1 MVFRT
6 SLSGREISRFTGVL
20 GLAPDAGRFAET
32 GQQAP
37 QYVLEELL
45 REAVGE
51 LAATRLVEE
60 VAGRPVQA
68 RVVSTDPW
76 AARMQIA
83 DRMRRDRGF
92 LAGDAAR
99 MQIADR
105 MRRDR
110 GFLAGDAAHVNPP
123 FGGHGLN
130 TGIGDAVDL
139 GWKLAAVLTG
149 WAGPRVLDSYE
160 AERRPVQERVIREAT
175 TATMRV
181 LSTELLA
188 GNLEADDAAGEAARR
203 AAARVQETERAEFH
217 SLDLVLGLRVEDS
230 PPCRRAPG
238 PHRPAPGY
246 LGGPTKALFASGF
259 ALAGGVR
266 LRPGR
271 PGPRRYSW
279 PGQRS
284 AGAGDAAWGHPE
296 GRSSR
301 SRRGPWWSRPRRRC
315 GGRS

>member
-45 REAVGE
+45 REVVGE
-51 LAATRLVEE
+51 LAGARLVEE

-68 RVVSTDPW
+68 RMVSTDPW
-76 AARMQIA
+76 AART
-83 DRMRRDRGF
+83 
-92 LAGDAAR
+92 
-99 MQIADR
+99 QIADR

>member
-1 MVFRT
+1 MVPGVVFRT

-45 REAVGE
+45 REVVGE
-51 LAATRLVEE
+51 LAGARLVEE

-68 RVVSTDPW
+68 RMVSTDPW
-76 AARMQIA
+76 AARTQIA
-83 DRMRRDRGF
+83 DRMRRGRV
-92 LAGDAAR
+92 
-99 MQIADR
+99 
-105 MRRDR
+105 
-110 GFLAGDAAHVNPP
+110 FLAGDAAHVNPP

-230 PPCRRAPG
+230 PTLPPG
-238 PHRPAPGY
+238 PGPAQAGARLPRRPHQ
-246 LGGPTKALFASGF
+246 GPLR
-259 ALAGGVR
+259 LR

-271 PGPRRYSW
+271 RRTPSPR
-279 PGQRS
+279 P
-284 AGAGDAAWGHPE
+284 AGAP
-296 GRSSR
+296 SL
-301 SRRGPWWSRPRRRC
+301 
-315 GGRS
+315 

>member
-1 MVFRT
+1 MAWSQDVVFRT

-51 LAATRLVEE
+51 LTGARLVEE

-83 DRMRRDRGF
+83 DRMRRGRVF
-92 LAGDAAR
+92 LAGDAA
-99 MQIADR
+99 
-105 MRRDR
+105 
-110 GFLAGDAAHVNPP
+110 LLNPP

-130 TGIGDAVDL
+130 TGIGDTVDL

-160 AERRPVQERVIREAT
+160 AERRPVQERVIREGHH
-175 TATMRV
+175 RHH
-181 LSTELLA
+181 A
-188 GNLEADDAAGEAARR
+188 GPLHRAARR
-203 AAARVQETERAEFH
+203 QPGGGRRGGRGCAPGRRPRPGDRAGRVPLPRPRPRPAGRGLPHPAAGPRARTGRRPAA
-217 SLDLVLGLRVEDS
+217 STAPPRPSS
-230 PPCRRAPG
+230 PPPS
-238 PHRPAPGY
+238 PRPA
-246 LGGPTKALFASGF
+246 
-259 ALAGGVR
+259 
-266 LRPGR
+266 
-271 PGPRRYSW
+271 
-279 PGQRS
+279 
-284 AGAGDAAWGHPE
+284 GAP
-296 GRSSR
+296 SL
-301 SRRGPWWSRPRRRC
+301 
-315 GGRS
+315 

>member
-1 MVFRT
+1 MVPGRGLRT

-51 LAATRLVEE
+51 LAGARLVEE

-83 DRMRRDRGF
+83 DRMRRGRVF
-92 LAGDAAR
+92 LAGDAA
-99 MQIADR
+99 
-105 MRRDR
+105 
-110 GFLAGDAAHVNPP
+110 LLNPP

>member
-45 REAVGE
+45 REVVGE
-51 LAATRLVEE
+51 LAGARLVEE

-68 RVVSTDPW
+68 RMVSTDPW
-76 AARMQIA
+76 AARTQIA
-83 DRMRRDRGF
+83 DRMRRGRV
-92 LAGDAAR
+92 L
-99 MQIADR
+99 
-105 MRRDR
+105 
-110 GFLAGDAAHVNPP
+110 LAGDAAHVNPP

-230 PPCRRAPG
+230 PTLPPG
-238 PHRPAPGY
+238 PGPAQAGARLPRRPHR
-246 LGGPTKALFASGF
+246 GPLR
-259 ALAGGVR
+259 LR

-301 SRRGPWWSRPRRRC
+301 SRPGPWWSRPRRRC

>member
-51 LAATRLVEE
+51 LAGARLVEE

-83 DRMRRDRGF
+83 DRMRRDRVF
-92 LAGDAAR
+92 LAGDAA
-99 MQIADR
+99 
-105 MRRDR
+105 
-110 GFLAGDAAHVNPP
+110 LLNPP

-149 WAGPRVLDSYE
+149 WAGPRVLLLV
-160 AERRPVQERVIREAT
+160 RPDQVVGWAGAT
-175 TATMRV
+175 APPA
-181 LSTELLA
+181 SLA
-188 GNLEADDAAGEAARR
+188 LIDRLTGHPAP
-203 AAARVQETERAEFH
+203 AAA
-217 SLDLVLGLRVEDS
+217 
-230 PPCRRAPG
+230 
-238 PHRPAPGY
+238 
-246 LGGPTKALFASGF
+246 
-259 ALAGGVR
+259 
-266 LRPGR
+266 
-271 PGPRRYSW
+271 PR
-279 PGQRS
+279 
-284 AGAGDAAWGHPE
+284 
-296 GRSSR
+296 
-301 SRRGPWWSRPRRRC
+301 
-315 GGRS
+315 